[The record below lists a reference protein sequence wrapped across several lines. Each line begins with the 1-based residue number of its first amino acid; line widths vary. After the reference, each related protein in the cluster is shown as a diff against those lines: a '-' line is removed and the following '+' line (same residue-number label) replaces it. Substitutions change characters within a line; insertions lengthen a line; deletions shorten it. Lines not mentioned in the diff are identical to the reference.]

1 MNDKQVI
8 NNLQFQVSARESHI
22 KELEDKIAVLKSK
35 VSERNKQI
43 KNLLEKIQMLEQRN
57 IELVRQVEWAK
68 TFSHSEEKGRGI
80 TSRRKAKSVI
90 IKTPQSYSE
99 MMKAQGRW

>member
-1 MNDKQVI
+1 MNDKQLI
-8 NNLQFQVSARESHI
+8 NNLEFQISARNSHI
-22 KELEDKIAVLKSK
+22 KELEDKISVLKSK
-35 VSERNKQI
+35 LVERNKHI
-43 KNLLEKIQMLEQRN
+43 KELLTKIGMLEQRN
-57 IELVRQVEWAK
+57 VELVRQIDWIK
-68 TFSHSEEKGRGI
+68 TFSKSEDREV

>member
-8 NNLQFQVSARESHI
+8 NNLEFQISARNSHI

-35 VSERNKQI
+35 IVDKNKQM
-43 KNLLEKIQMLEQRN
+43 KDLLTKINQLEQRN
-57 IELVRQVEWAK
+57 IELIRQIDWIK
-68 TFSHSEEKGRGI
+68 TFSKADDREI
-80 TSRRKAKSVI
+80 TSRRKTKSVI
-90 IKTPQSYSE
+90 VKSPQSYSE